1 MDILLNKSN
10 VIVDFGVITEE
21 GVFVLVDDN
30 RYMKH
35 AHIIKYNQDENLVFE
50 IQKHKLVDGVIVDN
64 EKYVEEI

>member
-35 AHIIKYNQDENLVFE
+35 THIIKYNQDENLVFE